1 MYTWVR
7 RFEGYEPLSHIRN
20 WVLKRRYP
28 WQHTRPVENCVSHV
42 CGFFGFVPVRC
53 IFIAFNIS
61 KMHLAKSFW
70 CGRVLSMSLFDLWF
84 ARPPKKTLA
93 HVVLATP
100 HGQATFGQFKMLW
113 SGPGLGY
120 ESFSESGNMNESFE
134 YTHTYVYT
142 HAEAA
147 CCLLAAPLLLSVY
160 ANLTGWQVSFKHSLS
175 HRARDR
181 NIES

>member
-1 MYTWVR
+1 MFVG
-7 RFEGYEPLSHIRN
+7 FSVSFLFGAFLSHLI
-20 WVLKRRYP
+20 
-28 WQHTRPVENCVSHV
+28 
-42 CGFFGFVPVRC
+42 
-53 IFIAFNIS
+53 
-61 KMHLAKSFW
+61 LAKCIWLKASGAEECSQW
-70 CGRVLSMSLFDLWF
+70 AYLISDLP
-84 ARPPKKTLA
+84 APQKKTLA

-147 CCLLAAPLLLSVY
+147 CCLLTAPLPPPLSVY

-181 NIES
+181 HIES